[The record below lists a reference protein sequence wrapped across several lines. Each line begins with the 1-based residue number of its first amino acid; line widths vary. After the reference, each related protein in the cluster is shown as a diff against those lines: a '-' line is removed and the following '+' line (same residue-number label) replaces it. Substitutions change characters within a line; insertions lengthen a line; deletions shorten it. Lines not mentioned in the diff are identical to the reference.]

1 MGIWVYGHMGIWVYG
16 SMGLW
21 VHGSMRLCVYVSMCI
36 CVYVYMCI
44 CVYVYMCIRV
54 CIYIYITCIYIYICY
69 VYTYTDNVSIN
80 KTFRFLA
87 TRNRNFVLR
96 FRSPGLARL
105 LQLHP
110 SAWAPSLGRC
120 WAFTPWEFW
129 CQRSFQLPVDR
140 NLCIRREFALWIE
153 VIGRLK
159 HLGCWMLHASS
170 HLGLMR
176 C

>member
-1 MGIWVYGHMGIWVYG
+1 MC
-16 SMGLW
+16 
-21 VHGSMRLCVYVSMCI
+21 LCVSVYMCICEYVYMCI

-44 CVYVYMCIRV
+44 CVYVYVCIY
-54 CIYIYITCIYIYICY
+54 IYIYITCIYIYICF

-159 HLGCWMLHASS
+159 HLGCWMLHPSS